1 TPGIRRIAAERDVA
15 KDAAGCAAG
24 AEDYR
29 SAVDAGT
36 TGIGCVS
43 GDRQGSAP
51 VFDQWA
57 VSDRSVGE
65 ERGIGQRIVV
75 GTADLKA
82 RRLREI
88 ARDSVEAEDTT
99 AEGADGKHIDGRV
112 VRQRTDRRVR
122 QARSERPPTREIA
135 DAIAVRDRYRTLR
148 IGHIIETANEQSIDA
163 VV

>member
-1 TPGIRRIAAERDVA
+1 DECRSAIGAVARENSLAAANLKDLPWAGDGAAKRVGIGAVEGEQFVVGRITPGIRRIAAERDVA
-15 KDAAGCAAG
+15 KDAAGCAAA

-75 GTADLKA
+75 GKA
-82 RRLREI
+82 ELQDRRLREI
-88 ARDSVEAEDTT
+88 ARDIVEAEDTT
-99 AEGADGKHIDGRV
+99 AEGADGKHI
-112 VRQRTDRRVR
+112 
-122 QARSERPPTREIA
+122 
-135 DAIAVRDRYRTLR
+135 
-148 IGHIIETANEQSIDA
+148 
-163 VV
+163 